1 MIIGSLLATGFAA
14 AQAAFPVAAWIGV
27 VVATLA
33 AATAAMTAL
42 IQQDGALHRY
52 ISERRKAERL
62 RSLSFVFVSVQKSK
76 GESQA
81 DQFHK
86 LRSRVAAICHQK
98 E

>member
-14 AQAAFPVAAWIGV
+14 AQASFTTAAWIGV

-33 AATAAMTAL
+33 AATATMTAL
-42 IQQDGALHRY
+42 VQQDGSLHKY

-62 RSLSFVFVSVQKSK
+62 RSLSFTFVSHPVPEGQNQIDHCH
-76 GESQA
+76 E
-81 DQFHK
+81 
-86 LRSRVAAICHQK
+86 LRSRVAAICHQN